1 MKNTGKYK
9 KTRRNV
15 QGIISIS
22 RRGTGYVRSSHYD
35 EDIEI
40 RRESLNTALNGDL
53 VDIVIVKKNDRG
65 RLQGEVTSII
75 ERSRN
80 EFVGVIEHERG
91 SCFVVP
97 DDKRMYA
104 DILIP
109 EEKAQQLETGTKV
122 RVKLALWND
131 PKKAPEGEILEVL
144 GPKGDNNV
152 EMSAIVF
159 EHGFQISF
167 PQEVEKEAEAL
178 KKKGSIPAHE
188 IEKRKDF
195 RGTVTFTIDPD
206 DAKDFDDAISIQ
218 KLKDGGIE
226 IGIHIADVSYY
237 VQPASL
243 LDKEAQHRGT
253 SIYLVDR
260 TIPMLPEVLSNDLCS
275 LIPNKD
281 RLAFSATFVFS
292 KEGIVK
298 SRWFGQSIIHSNK
311 RFTYEEAQKI
321 LHAKKGVLHEELM
334 LLNKLAGLLK
344 KERFK
349 RGAIEFDQE
358 EIVFELDK
366 SGKPLKIFKKVRQDT
381 NKLIEEFMLLANR
394 EVAEYIYR
402 LTKKNDKDIV
412 FVYRIH
418 DVPDPEKIEEL
429 AIFLRAI
436 GHDLHTKEGI
446 VSAYDI
452 NELFRQIKGTP
463 EEQLIKTATIR
474 SMAKAVY
481 STKNIGHFGLA
492 FKYYTHFTSPIRR
505 YPDIMVH
512 RILKNHLNEVKIS
525 AQEFAA
531 YEKLAIKSSQREI
544 EAVSAERDSIKY
556 KQVEYM
562 MDRIGQTFDGII
574 SGVTDWGIYVEESKT
589 KSEGLIRVSNLG
601 DDFYT
606 FNKKKYSLIGER
618 TKHKFTLGD
627 KVKIKLTGAD
637 LDAKTLDFVLV

>member
-1 MKNTGKYK
+1 MKNGGKHK

-15 QGIISIS
+15 QGIIAIS
-22 RRGTGYVRSSHYD
+22 RRGTGYVRSSHFD

-53 VDIVIVKKNDRG
+53 VDIVIVKKSDKG
-65 RLQGEVTSII
+65 RLRGEVTTII
-75 ERSRN
+75 ERSRE

-91 SCFVVP
+91 LCFVVP

-109 EEKAQQLETGTKV
+109 QEKAHQLETGVKV
-122 RVKLALWND
+122 RVKLTLWND
-131 PKKAPEGEILEVL
+131 PKKTPEGEILEVL
-144 GPKGDNNV
+144 GPKGDNDV

-178 KKKGSIPAHE
+178 KKEGSIPAHE

-206 DAKDFDDAISIQ
+206 DAKDFDDALSIA
-218 KLKDGGIE
+218 KLSGGDIE
-226 IGIHIADVSYY
+226 IGIHIADVSHY

-281 RLAFSATFVFS
+281 RLTFSATFIFS

-311 RFTYEEAQKI
+311 RFTYDEAQKI

-334 LLNKLAGLLK
+334 LLNKLAGKLK

-358 EIVFELDK
+358 EIAFELDK
-366 SGKPLKIFKKVRQDT
+366 NGKPLKIFKKVRQDT

-418 DVPDPEKIEEL
+418 DVPNPEKIEEL

-452 NELFRQIKGTP
+452 NELFRQIAGTP

-574 SGVTDWGIYVEESKT
+574 SGVTDWGIYVEEDKT

-606 FNKKKYSLIGER
+606 FNKKKYALIGER
-618 TKHKFTLGD
+618 TRHKFTLGD

>member
-1 MKNTGKYK
+1 
-9 KTRRNV
+9 
-15 QGIISIS
+15 
-22 RRGTGYVRSSHYD
+22 
-35 EDIEI
+35 
-40 RRESLNTALNGDL
+40 
-53 VDIVIVKKNDRG
+53 
-65 RLQGEVTSII
+65 
-75 ERSRN
+75 
-80 EFVGVIEHERG
+80 
-91 SCFVVP
+91 
-97 DDKRMYA
+97 
-104 DILIP
+104 
-109 EEKAQQLETGTKV
+109 
-122 RVKLALWND
+122 
-131 PKKAPEGEILEVL
+131 
-144 GPKGDNNV
+144 
-152 EMSAIVF
+152 
-159 EHGFQISF
+159 
-167 PQEVEKEAEAL
+167 
-178 KKKGSIPAHE
+178 
-188 IEKRKDF
+188 
-195 RGTVTFTIDPD
+195 
-206 DAKDFDDAISIQ
+206 
-218 KLKDGGIE
+218 
-226 IGIHIADVSYY
+226 
-237 VQPASL
+237 
-243 LDKEAQHRGT
+243 
-253 SIYLVDR
+253 
-260 TIPMLPEVLSNDLCS
+260 IPMLPEVLSNDLCS

-366 SGKPLKIFKKVRQDT
+366 NGKPLKIFKKVRQDT

-452 NELFRQIKGTP
+452 NELFRQIAGTP

-606 FNKKKYSLIGER
+606 FNKKKYALIGER